1 MSNWLVVQTRP
12 RWEKKVSQVLVEKGM
27 AAFCPLQEVQRQWS
41 DRVKR
46 IRQPIFPLFVFVK
59 ISEED
64 RKAVRMVPGVK
75 NFVVKN
81 RKPVVIREKTMLGI
95 RQFQQK
101 YSFVEVKTA
110 NGEEPGSARPNGQL
124 FIEELEVYLIGLTP
138 SHFITI

>member
-1 MSNWLVVQTRP
+1 
-12 RWEKKVSQVLVEKGM
+12 M